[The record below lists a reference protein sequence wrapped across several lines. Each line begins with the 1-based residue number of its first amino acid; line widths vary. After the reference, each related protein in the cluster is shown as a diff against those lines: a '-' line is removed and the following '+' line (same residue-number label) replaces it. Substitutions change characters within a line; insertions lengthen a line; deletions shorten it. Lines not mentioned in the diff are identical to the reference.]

1 MKNPTRAKHIAAY
14 AASLAV
20 CLLSPTAVRAA
31 ELQASDGATSNQF
44 GWSVSQSGSIGLVGA
59 YDAKIGSNSYQGAA
73 YVFRNLD
80 TATGTVTQN
89 ANIGYP
95 KLFIWG

>member
-1 MKNPTRAKHIAAY
+1 MPDYLRGKLT
-14 AASLAV
+14 
-20 CLLSPTAVRAA
+20 
-31 ELQASDGATSNQF
+31 ASDGAANDYF
-44 GWSVSQSGSIGLVGA
+44 GNSVSQSGSTGLVGA
-59 YDAKIGSNSYQGAA
+59 YYAKIGSNTQQGAA